1 MLQFLCFLSLVTLES
16 PQTLGNH
23 NAYIYKNNQNCTLYV
38 PEELFCLNSEY
49 QLMNAC
55 FNAPMADTSHS
66 LYIQWPERPHRK
78 EVVETVVCLYGDW
91 P

>member
-1 MLQFLCFLSLVTLES
+1 
-16 PQTLGNH
+16 
-23 NAYIYKNNQNCTLYV
+23 
-38 PEELFCLNSEY
+38 
-49 QLMNAC
+49 MNAC